1 VSAGDVVV
9 AQGSFL
15 LKAELLKDL
24 ETRMQAATDALAREF
39 AAVRTGRA
47 NASLLDG
54 VRVEAYGN
62 MTPINQLATVSV
74 PDARTIMIQPWDA
87 SQMKEIE
94 KGIARSD
101 LGLSPSND
109 GKVIRLT
116 VPTLTEERRKQLAK
130 QVGKFAEDAR
140 VAIRTARRDA
150 NDKLKALAKDKKV
163 SEDEER
169 RGHDQIQKTTD
180 RFTAKIDELAK
191 KKEHEVMTV

>member
-1 VSAGDVVV
+1 MSQPAV
-9 AQGSFL
+9 
-15 LKAELLKDL
+15 LKDL
-24 ETRMQAATDALAREF
+24 ESRMQTAVDALAREF
-39 AAVRTGRA
+39 ASVRTGRA

-62 MTPINQLATVSV
+62 LTPINQLASVSV
-74 PDARTIMIQPWDA
+74 PDPRTIVIQPWDA

-94 KGIARSD
+94 KGIAKSD
-101 LGLSPSND
+101 LGLTPSND

-116 VPTLTEERRKQLAK
+116 VPSLTEERRKQLAK
-130 QVGKFAEDAR
+130 TVGKFAEDAR
-140 VAIRTARRDA
+140 VAIRNARRDA

-180 RFTAKIDELAK
+180 RFTAKIDELAR
-191 KKEHEVMTV
+191 KKEQEVMTV

>member
-1 VSAGDVVV
+1 MSQPA
-9 AQGSFL
+9 
-15 LKAELLKDL
+15 LLKDL
-24 ETRMQAATDALAREF
+24 EARMQAATDALTREF
-39 AAVRTGRA
+39 ASVRTGRA

-54 VRVEAYGN
+54 VRAEAYGN
-62 MTPINQLATVSV
+62 LTPINQLATVSV
-74 PDARTIMIQPWDA
+74 PDARTIVIQPWDA

-94 KGIARSD
+94 KGIAKSD

-130 QVGKFAEDAR
+130 QIGKFAEDAR
-140 VAIRTARRDA
+140 VAIRTARREA
-150 NDKLKALAKDKKV
+150 NDKLKSLAKDKKV

-180 RFTAKIDELAK
+180 RFAAKIDELAK
-191 KKEHEVMTV
+191 KTEQEVMTV

>member
-1 VSAGDVVV
+1 MSQPA
-9 AQGSFL
+9 
-15 LKAELLKDL
+15 LLKDL
-24 ETRMQAATDALAREF
+24 ESRMQTAVDALAREF
-39 AAVRTGRA
+39 ASVRTGRA

-62 MTPINQLATVSV
+62 LTPINQLASVSV
-74 PDARTIMIQPWDA
+74 PDPRTIVIQPWDA

-94 KGIARSD
+94 KGIAKSD
-101 LGLSPSND
+101 LGLTPSND

-116 VPTLTEERRKQLAK
+116 VPSLTEDRRKQLAK
-130 QVGKFAEDAR
+130 TVGKFAEDAR
-140 VAIRTARRDA
+140 VAIRNARREA

-180 RFTAKIDELAK
+180 RFTTRIDELAK
-191 KKEHEVMTV
+191 KKEQEVMTV

>member
-1 VSAGDVVV
+1 MSQPAV
-9 AQGSFL
+9 
-15 LKAELLKDL
+15 LKDL
-24 ETRMQAATDALAREF
+24 ESRMQAAVDALTREF
-39 AAVRTGRA
+39 AGLRTGRA
-47 NASLLDG
+47 NAALLDA

-62 MTPINQLATVSV
+62 LTPINQVASVSV
-74 PDARTIMIQPWDA
+74 PDPRTIVIQPWDA

-101 LGLSPSND
+101 LGLTPSND
-109 GKVIRLT
+109 GKVIRLSL
-116 VPTLTEERRKQLAK
+116 PTLTEDRRKQLAK
-130 QVGKFAEDAR
+130 TVGKFAEDAR
-140 VAIRTARRDA
+140 VAIRNARREA

-180 RFTAKIDELAK
+180 RFVAKVEDLAK